1 MSYTYEFD
9 EALICFICGVD
20 FEQQEFLKVH
30 LSEHLQTTETIEIQP
45 IGFLET
51 ELNKNQF
58 NYNDTNFWSNADLP
72 LQSNNVNMKEMYEC
86 IACGKEF
93 KRKDHLQKHVI
104 IHSDAKPFPCLVCGK
119 RFARKDRLKDHC
131 VIHLA
136 NGWSC
141 YFCGRMF
148 SQRCIL
154 RKHEMTHRG
163 VKPFSCEL
171 CDCRFSRKNDLLRH
185 LTVHSGEKNH
195 LCEVCGKRF
204 SQKRLLKRHL
214 NIHRNN

>member
-1 MSYTYEFD
+1 MSYDYEFNKV
-9 EALICFICGVD
+9 LSCFICGVNFKHQD
-20 FEQQEFLKVH
+20 HLKEH
-30 LSEHLQTTETIEIQP
+30 LSEHLQTTETVKIRSINLLQ
-45 IGFLET
+45 T
-51 ELNKNQF
+51 KSTKNKLIHDDVSIYSKDDVPPQ
-58 NYNDTNFWSNADLP
+58 YK
-72 LQSNNVNMKEMYEC
+72 NMKPKVVYKC
-86 IACGKEF
+86 FTCGKEF

-119 RFARKDRLKDHC
+119 SFARKDRLKDHC
-131 VIHLA
+131 VIHLS

-154 RKHEMTHRG
+154 RKHEMIHRG

-171 CDCRFSRKNDLLRH
+171 CDCRFSRKNDLIRH
-185 LTVHSGEKNH
+185 FTIHTGEKNH

-204 SQKRLLKRHL
+204 SQKRLLKRHS
-214 NIHRNN
+214 NIHSSN